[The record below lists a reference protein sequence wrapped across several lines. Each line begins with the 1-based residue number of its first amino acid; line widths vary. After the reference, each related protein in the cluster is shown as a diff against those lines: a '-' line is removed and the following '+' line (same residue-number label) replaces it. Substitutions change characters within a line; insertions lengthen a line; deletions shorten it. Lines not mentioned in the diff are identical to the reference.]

1 MYMKKKSI
9 KKKSELTEL
18 LNVGPRSAERIE
30 AVGIKTIDQFMSH
43 TPEEIY
49 EKMNKKYKTVFH
61 PAFLYVMRAAQFYE
75 RNQDKREHARMWWL
89 FKEVKKKI

>member
-1 MYMKKKSI
+1 MKKNTPV
-9 KKKSELTEL
+9 KKKSELLYL

-30 AVGIKTIDQFMSH
+30 SVGIKTIDQFMKH

-75 RNQDKREHARMWWL
+75 RNRDKKEHARMWWL